1 MYVPKHL
8 LRILRRDWDRRYN
21 DLETH
26 MLNVLSWTNDN
37 DLSTTEFDQIMRRVK
52 RIRRRLLQADRLTNP
67 Y

>member
-1 MYVPKHL
+1 MFSKRL
-8 LRILRRDWDRRYN
+8 LQILRRDWDRRYN

>member
-1 MYVPKHL
+1 MFSKRL
-8 LRILRRDWDRRYN
+8 LQILRRDWDRRYS

>member
-26 MLNVLSWTNDN
+26 MLNVLSCGQMITIYRQLN
-37 DLSTTEFDQIMRRVK
+37 L
-52 RIRRRLLQADRLTNP
+52 IR
-67 Y
+67 